1 MANKIQQSIEQIAST
16 FVTSIVQA
24 IVEGNVGDLAA
35 LSNLK
40 QIVHTA
46 STNATA
52 AALAAAP
59 AAAPARKA
67 PKASPAPVSVKAAPP
82 APRSE
87 PSSKG
92 KKAPPS
98 RRIRR
103 SSEDVQTLATQVAD
117 YVNEH
122 PGIAVSEIATGIGA
136 DINDITRP
144 VSIALEKGLISKKGE
159 KRLTRYFPPKGRK
172 LEGLLGGS
180 YPSDSTL

>member
-1 MANKIQQSIEQIAST
+1 MANKIQQSIEQIATT

-35 LSNLK
+35 LANLK
-40 QIVHTA
+40 HIVHTA
-46 STNATA
+46 SANATA

-59 AAAPARKA
+59 AAASAAPRKA
-67 PKASPAPVSVKAAPP
+67 APAAKAAPVSAKAPAP
-82 APRSE
+82 APRAES
-87 PSSKG
+87 PKSK
-92 KKAPPS
+92 KAAPPS

-103 SSEDVQTLATQVAD
+103 SSEDVQTLANQVGD

-159 KRLTRYFPPKGRK
+159 KRLTRYFPPKSGRK
-172 LEGLLGGS
+172 LAVL
-180 YPSDSTL
+180 YPSGSSP